1 MSAKE
6 YFEKQ
11 YQAAVER
18 QRLYESRGLI
28 EPGESWIGLDMKL
41 FLDTNAPTAQP
52 TPPVATPPSKDSVEA
67 KPPSPFRRFF
77 TTAPQSKAST
87 SRPEVRIE
95 MKPPSPRLKALSEQ
109 KNGSF

>member
-6 YFEKQ
+6 YFEREYRK
-11 YQAAVER
+11 AVEK

-41 FLDTNAPTAQP
+41 FLDTNAPTPQP
-52 TPPVATPPSKDSVEA
+52 TPPVTTPPPAEA

-77 TTAPQSKAST
+77 MPSAAPQSKAST
-87 SRPEVRIE
+87 SKPEVRIE
-95 MKPPSPRLKALSEQ
+95 MKPPSPRLKAFTEN
-109 KNGSF
+109 KGCTF

>member
-28 EPGESWIGLDMKL
+28 EPGDSWIGLDMKL

-52 TPPVATPPSKDSVEA
+52 TPPVATPPPAEA

-77 TTAPQSKAST
+77 TPQSTQQPKT
-87 SRPEVRIE
+87 SKNEVRIE
-95 MKPPSPRLKALSEQ
+95 MKPPSPRLKAFTEN
-109 KNGSF
+109 KGCSF